1 MTASNQSLKTL
12 PATPSRWDD
21 LEKLFGERGACGGC
35 WCMFWRKSHKQYEAD
50 KGLKNKHQLKQ
61 IVIDGSKPGI
71 IAYMGKEPVGWCA
84 VAPREEYLA
93 LERSRILKPVDDQP
107 VWSVSCLFVR
117 KDFRRQ
123 GIASKLLSAAVEFAR
138 KQGAKIVE
146 GYPVEPA
153 NDQMP
158 DPFLWHGVPSAFE
171 AAGFKEVLRRSKS
184 RPIMRFVISSS
195 KR

>member
-1 MTASNQSLKTL
+1 
-12 PATPSRWDD
+12 
-21 LEKLFGERGACGGC
+21 
-35 WCMFWRKSHKQYEAD
+35 MFWRKSRKQYEAD
-50 KGLKNKHQLKQ
+50 KGPKNKQALQQ
-61 IVIDGSKPGI
+61 IVGNGAKPGI
-71 IAYMGKEPVGWCA
+71 IAYLGKEPVGWCA
-84 VAPREEYLA
+84 VAPREEYVA

-107 VWSVSCLFVR
+107 VWSVSCLLVR

-123 GIASKLLSAAVEFAR
+123 GIASRLLSAAVEFAGR
-138 KQGAKIVE
+138 QGANIVE
-146 GYPVEPA
+146 GYPVEPS